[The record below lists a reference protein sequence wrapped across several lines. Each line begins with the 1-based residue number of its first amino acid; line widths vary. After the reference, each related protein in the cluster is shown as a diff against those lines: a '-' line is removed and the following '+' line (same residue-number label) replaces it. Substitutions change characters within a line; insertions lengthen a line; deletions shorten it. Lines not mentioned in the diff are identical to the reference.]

1 MGFHYQRIDGV
12 AMTIW
17 WLAYLGL
24 GAFAGFFAG
33 LLGIGGG
40 SLMVPVLVMMFAAQG
55 FPSSEVMHLA
65 LGTSMATIFF
75 TSISSVRT
83 HHAHGAVLW
92 SIVARITP
100 GIIAGT
106 LIGTHV
112 ASLVPTKTLALIFTL
127 FICYVSVQLIINFK
141 PKEHREL
148 PGAFGTGLVGAGIGF
163 ISCLVAIGGGVLSV
177 PFMTWCNVKMQ
188 NSIGT
193 SAAIGF
199 PIALGGALGYI
210 WNGWGVSGLPAAS
223 LGFVYLPAMVG
234 VAAISVLTAPVGA
247 RLTHQL
253 PVKTLRRV
261 FAAILLAL
269 AGKMLSGLL

>member
-1 MGFHYQRIDGV
+1 
-12 AMTIW
+12 MTIW

-24 GAFAGFFAG
+24 GAFVGFFAG

-55 FPSSEVMHLA
+55 FPSGEVMHLA

-92 SIVARITP
+92 PIVARITP
-100 GIIAGT
+100 GIIVGT
-106 LIGTHV
+106 LLGTRV
-112 ASLVPTKTLALIFTL
+112 ASLVPTKALGVIFTL
-127 FICYVSVQLIINFK
+127 FICYVSVQMILNAK
-141 PKEHREL
+141 PQPHRDM
-148 PGAFGTGLVGAGIGF
+148 PGAGGTAAVGAGIGF

-177 PFMTWCNVKMQ
+177 PFMTWCNVKVQ
-188 NSIGT
+188 NAIGT

-210 WNGWGVSGLPAAS
+210 FNGWGAAGLPEGS

-234 VAAISVLTAPVGA
+234 VAALSVLTAPIGA

-253 PVKTLRRV
+253 PVKTLKQV
-261 FAAILLAL
+261 FAGILLVL
-269 AGKMLSGLL
+269 AGKMMWGLMQAG

>member
-1 MGFHYQRIDGV
+1 
-12 AMTIW
+12 MTIW
-17 WLAYLGL
+17 WLAYLAL
-24 GAFAGFFAG
+24 GAFVGFFAG

-40 SLMVPVLVMMFAAQG
+40 SLMVPVLVMMFTAQA
-55 FPSSEVMHLA
+55 FPTGEVMHLA

-92 SIVARITP
+92 PVVLRITP

-106 LIGTHV
+106 LLGTHV
-112 ASLVPTKTLALIFTL
+112 ASLVPTKMLALIFTL
-127 FICYVSVQLIINFK
+127 FICYVSVQMIINLK
-141 PKEHREL
+141 PQAHRDL
-148 PGAFGTGLVGAGIGF
+148 PGALGTGLVGAGIGF

-188 NSIGT
+188 NAIGT

-210 WNGWGVSGLPAAS
+210 WNGWGASGLPEGS
-223 LGFVYLPAMVG
+223 LGFVYLPAVVG
-234 VAAISVLTAPVGA
+234 VAAVSVLTAPIGA

-253 PVKTLRRV
+253 PVKTLKRV
-261 FAAILLAL
+261 FAGILLAL
-269 AGKMLSGLL
+269 AGEMMWGLFSAP

>member
-1 MGFHYQRIDGV
+1 
-12 AMTIW
+12 MTIW

-40 SLMVPVLVMMFAAQG
+40 SLMVPVLVMLFAAQG
-55 FPSSEVMHLA
+55 FPSGEVMHLA

-83 HHAHGAVLW
+83 HHAHGAVIW
-92 SIVARITP
+92 PIVARITP
-100 GIIAGT
+100 GIIVGT
-106 LIGTHV
+106 LLGTHV
-112 ASLVPTKTLALIFTL
+112 ASLVPTKALALIFTL
-127 FICYVSVQLIINFK
+127 FIGYVSVQMIINLK
-141 PKEHREL
+141 PQAHRDL
-148 PGAFGTGLVGAGIGF
+148 PGALGTGLVGAGIGF

-188 NSIGT
+188 NAIGT

-199 PIALGGALGYI
+199 PIALGGAVGYI
-210 WNGWGVSGLPAAS
+210 WNGWGVSNLPAAS

-234 VAAISVLTAPVGA
+234 VAAVSVMTAPIGA

-253 PVKTLRRV
+253 PVKTLKRV

-269 AGKMLSGLL
+269 AGKMMWGLL